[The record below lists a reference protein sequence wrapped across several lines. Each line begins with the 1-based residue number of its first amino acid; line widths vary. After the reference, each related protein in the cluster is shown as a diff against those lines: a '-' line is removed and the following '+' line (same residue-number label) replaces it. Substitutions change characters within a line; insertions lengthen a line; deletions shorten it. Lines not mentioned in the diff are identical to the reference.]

1 MLHRGIY
8 YQSEILFEKG
18 GLTLTYTRARVNYCA
33 HLGKNV
39 VFACINEEEN
49 NWECMNKQD
58 CNFEA
63 LGCRNKLV
71 VKTDEIKKQQSFQ

>member
-1 MLHRGIY
+1 M
-8 YQSEILFEKG
+8 
-18 GLTLTYTRARVNYCA
+18 TYTRARVNYCA

-39 VFACINEEEN
+39 VFACINEAEN

-71 VKTDEIKKQQSFQ
+71 VKTDEIKKVGLWMNGKIPPEYFKEDTAKIIVN